1 MSSEIQPEPFSV
13 VRGEGFPI
21 VFAHGMGIDHR
32 SMMMLDDAFPDGTK
46 RIYIDLPGFGKTQA
60 LPEPGGLQDLSD
72 WLRGTVAALVG
83 EHDYAL
89 VGNSMGG
96 ALVRDLLGVRPEHL
110 AGMALIA
117 PVVDPVRAHR
127 KVAEHTV
134 NNPNEALTET
144 LPESQSFDFL
154 QMGVNQSFEAWRR
167 YQRFIL
173 PGTRLCDRE
182 ATMRLNAS
190 YRLDANPEERI
201 GVFAGPVAIICGR
214 QDQIVGYEDQR
225 DLLPHYPNA
234 VYTVVDDAGHNV
246 HIDQPDIVRAA
257 LLNWAGLLPV

>member
-1 MSSEIQPEPFSV
+1 MTGAAEPFAAI
-13 VRGEGFPI
+13 RGEGFPI
-21 VFAHGMGIDHR
+21 LLVHGMGVDHR
-32 SMMMLDDAFPDGTK
+32 SLILLDDAFPEETK
-46 RIYIDLPGFGKTQA
+46 RIYIDLPGSGKTPA
-60 LPEPGGLQDLSD
+60 LTRTGGLQDLSD
-72 WLRGTVAALVG
+72 WLRDTVPALVG
-83 EHDYAL
+83 DQDYAL

-96 ALVRDLLGVRPEHL
+96 ALVRDLLSARPEHL
-110 AGMALIA
+110 TGMALIA

-127 KVAEHTV
+127 TVAEHTISH
-134 NNPNEALTET
+134 PNDELTAT
-144 LPESQSFDFL
+144 LPESQVFDFL
-154 QMGVNQSFEAWRR
+154 EMGVNQSFEAWRR

-182 ATMRLNAS
+182 ATLRLDAS
-190 YRLDANPEERI
+190 YRLDADPEESI

-246 HIDQPDIVRAA
+246 HIDQPDIVREA
-257 LLNWAGLLPV
+257 LRYWADLLPM